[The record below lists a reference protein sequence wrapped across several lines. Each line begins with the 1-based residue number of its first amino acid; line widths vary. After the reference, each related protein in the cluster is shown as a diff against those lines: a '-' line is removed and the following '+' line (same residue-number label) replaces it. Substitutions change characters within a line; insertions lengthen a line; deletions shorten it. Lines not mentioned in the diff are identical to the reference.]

1 MTFLG
6 ARFRPQRNSP
16 EKIGVAP
23 TRSRADGPSTTSNL
37 GATSFIE
44 NKKEIIGIV
53 IIQQNLWSGGGI

>member
-37 GATSFIE
+37 GATTLIE
-44 NKKEIIGIV
+44 N
-53 IIQQNLWSGGGI
+53 